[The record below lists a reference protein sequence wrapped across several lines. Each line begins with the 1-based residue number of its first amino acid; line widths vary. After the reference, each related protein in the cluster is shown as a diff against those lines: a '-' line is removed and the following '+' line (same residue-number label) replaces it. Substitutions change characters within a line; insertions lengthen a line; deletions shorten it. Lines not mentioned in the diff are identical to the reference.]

1 MSRKR
6 LVVAPGDD
14 CSTMRRALD
23 DESASIAVL
32 LDLLAVDE
40 FDCNTLSV
48 AGLESVGGLRE
59 VGVRCCDRSWTWLV
73 ARSLRGDSARRAG
86 GGVGSL
92 SVDGRLR
99 GR

>member
-6 LVVAPGDD
+6 LAVAPGDD

-32 LDLLAVDE
+32 LDLIAVDGE
-40 FDCNTLSV
+40 FICDTLSV
-48 AGLESVGGLRE
+48 VGLESVGGLRE
-59 VGVRCCDRSWTWLV
+59 VGVGCCDRSWIWLV

-86 GGVGSL
+86 GE
-92 SVDGRLR
+92 
-99 GR
+99 